1 MPYALPQPPSLDPQ
15 IGEFVARMRADSARH
30 PPRESLAIE
39 QARQIAEIVRKPWT
53 SGGPVMADTSEH
65 QVPTR
70 HGSVRIRVYHPD
82 RQRPKPVFVYLHGGG
97 WVLFSL
103 DTHDRLMREY
113 AARAGVAVVGID
125 YTRAPE
131 ARFPQPIEETTDVIR
146 WLTREGAA
154 LGLDPARIAIG
165 GDSAGGNISIST
177 ALTLRESGEKLLSG
191 MVLNY
196 GSFDMN
202 SYSESVVRYGAG
214 DYLLSTHMMHWFRW
228 HYLRSRDDLENPLA
242 SPILAKLEDL
252 PPSLMVISELDIL
265 YDGNIAMAAAL
276 RAAGVPVEA
285 HVYPGTVHSFLEA
298 VSIAD
303 ISGRALDE
311 TAAWLRRILAAG

>member
-1 MPYALPQPPSLDPQ
+1 MVS
-15 IGEFVARMRADSARH
+15 IRRGSRSA
-30 PPRESLAIE
+30 AIW
-39 QARQIAEIVRKPWT
+39 R
-53 SGGPVMADTSEH
+53 
-65 QVPTR
+65 
-70 HGSVRIRVYHPD
+70 
-82 RQRPKPVFVYLHGGG
+82 
-97 WVLFSL
+97 
-103 DTHDRLMREY
+103 
-113 AARAGVAVVGID
+113 
-125 YTRAPE
+125 
-131 ARFPQPIEETTDVIR
+131 EETSR
-146 WLTREGAA
+146 SG
-154 LGLDPARIAIG
+154 
-165 GDSAGGNISIST
+165 T